1 MSIMKSFGLLVLA
14 GGLVGCSTVEP
25 ILRNQLAAN
34 IKPILKIEE
43 RIDQMRYYTNMLDS
57 IGGISQE
64 KLAEL
69 KGHYDVYY
77 VYYLAS
83 NLYLAEGNTESYL
96 AHVKQAQSEL
106 DAIEAILKDGLAKEW
121 EQNSGEKGSLSQLNL

>member
-1 MSIMKSFGLLVLA
+1 MSFMKSFGLLVLA
-14 GGLVGCSTVEP
+14 GGLVACSTVEP
-25 ILRNQLAAN
+25 ISRNQLAAN
-34 IKPILKIEE
+34 IKPILEIEE
-43 RIDQMRYYTNMLDS
+43 RIDQMRYYTKLLDS
-57 IGGISQE
+57 LGGISKE
-64 KLAEL
+64 KLEDL

-121 EQNSGEKGSLSQLNL
+121 ELDSSAESKYSQLNL

>member
-1 MSIMKSFGLLVLA
+1 MSFMKSFGLLVLA
-14 GGLVGCSTVEP
+14 SGVVACSTVEP
-25 ILRNQLAAN
+25 ISRNQLAAN

-43 RIDQMRYYTNMLDS
+43 RLDQMMYYTNMLDS
-57 IGGISQE
+57 LGGISKE

-83 NLYLAEGNTESYL
+83 NFYLAEGNTESYL

-106 DAIEAILKDGLAKEW
+106 DAIEAILKDGLAKDW
-121 EQNSGEKGSLSQLNL
+121 ELDSSAESKYSQLNL

>member
-1 MSIMKSFGLLVLA
+1 MGLMKSFGLLVLA
-14 GGLVGCSTVEP
+14 GGLVACSTVEP
-25 ILRNQLAAN
+25 ISRNQLEAN

-43 RIDQMRYYTNMLDS
+43 RIDQMRYYTKLLDS
-57 IGGISQE
+57 LGGISKE
-64 KLAEL
+64 KLANL

-106 DAIEAILKDGLAKEW
+106 DAIETILKDGLAKEW
-121 EQNSGEKGSLSQLNL
+121 ELDSSAESKYSQLNL

>member
-1 MSIMKSFGLLVLA
+1 MSLMKSLGLLVLA
-14 GGLVGCSTVEP
+14 GGLVACSTVEP
-25 ILRNQLAAN
+25 ISRNKLAAN

-43 RIDQMRYYTNMLDS
+43 RIYQMRYYTKMLDS
-57 IGGISQE
+57 LGGISKE
-64 KLAEL
+64 KLEDL

-83 NLYLAEGNTESYL
+83 NLYLAEGNTESYE

-106 DAIEAILKDGLAKEW
+106 DAIEAILKDGLAKDW
-121 EQNSGEKGSLSQLNL
+121 EQDSGEKGSLSQLNF

>member
-1 MSIMKSFGLLVLA
+1 MKSFGLLVLA

-25 ILRNQLAAN
+25 ISRNQLAAN

-43 RIDQMRYYTNMLDS
+43 RIDQMRYYTKMLDS
-57 IGGISQE
+57 LGGISKE
-64 KLAEL
+64 KSEDL

-106 DAIEAILKDGLAKEW
+106 DAVEAILKDGLAKDW
-121 EQNSGEKGSLSQLNL
+121 ELDSSAESKYSQLNL

>member
-1 MSIMKSFGLLVLA
+1 MSFMKSFGLLLLA
-14 GGLVGCSTVEP
+14 SGLVGCSTVEP
-25 ILRNQLAAN
+25 ISRKQLAAN

-43 RIDQMRYYTNMLDS
+43 RIDQMRYYTKMLDS
-57 IGGISQE
+57 LGGISKE

-83 NLYLAEGNTESYL
+83 NLYLAEGNTVSYL
-96 AHVKQAQSEL
+96 ANVKQAQSEL

-121 EQNSGEKGSLSQLNL
+121 NQDSGEKDSLSQLNL

>member
-1 MSIMKSFGLLVLA
+1 MSFMKSFGLLVLA
-14 GGLVGCSTVEP
+14 GGLVACSTVEP
-25 ILRNQLAAN
+25 ISRNQLEAN

-57 IGGISQE
+57 LGGISKE
-64 KLAEL
+64 KLEDL
-69 KGHYDVYY
+69 KGPYDVYY

-83 NLYLAEGNTESYL
+83 NRCLAEGPTESYL

-106 DAIEAILKDGLAKEW
+106 DAIEAILKDGLAKDW
-121 EQNSGEKGSLSQLNL
+121 EQDSGEKGRLSHLNL

>member
-1 MSIMKSFGLLVLA
+1 VAGDVAIVA
-14 GGLVGCSTVEP
+14 GGLVACSTVEP
-25 ILRNQLAAN
+25 ISRNQLAAN

-43 RIDQMRYYTNMLDS
+43 RIDQMRYYTKLLDS
-57 IGGISQE
+57 LGGISKE
-64 KLAEL
+64 KLEDL

-83 NLYLAEGNTESYL
+83 NLYLAEGNTESYE

-121 EQNSGEKGSLSQLNL
+121 ELDSSAESKYSPLNL

>member
-1 MSIMKSFGLLVLA
+1 MSFMKSFGFLVLA
-14 GGLVGCSTVEP
+14 SGLVACSTVEP
-25 ILRNQLAAN
+25 ISRNQLAAN

-43 RIDQMRYYTNMLDS
+43 RIDQMRYYTKMLDS
-57 IGGISQE
+57 LGGISKE
-64 KLAEL
+64 KSEEL

-77 VYYLAS
+77 VYYFAS
-83 NLYLAEGNTESYL
+83 NLYLAEGNTESYE

-121 EQNSGEKGSLSQLNL
+121 ELDSGAESKYSQLNL

>member
-1 MSIMKSFGLLVLA
+1 MSLMKSFGLLVLA
-14 GGLVGCSTVEP
+14 GGLVACSTVEP
-25 ILRNQLAAN
+25 ISRNQLAAN

-43 RIDQMRYYTNMLDS
+43 RNDQMRYYTNMLDS
-57 IGGISQE
+57 LGGISKE
-64 KLAEL
+64 KLEEL

-83 NLYLAEGNTESYL
+83 TLYLAEGNTESYE

-121 EQNSGEKGSLSQLNL
+121 EQDSGEKGRLSHLNL